1 MSKQHLSNEDKKRI
15 EYISTFLR
23 ELRINSGL
31 SQTDVAIETGLSR
44 NFISKLERGGVG
56 TIRIQHLFLLVD
68 FYEIKLS
75 ELFQDVD

>member
-1 MSKQHLSNEDKKRI
+1 MSKQCLSAEDKKRI

-31 SQTDVAIETGLSR
+31 TQTDVAVEIGLSR

-56 TIRIQHLFLLVD
+56 TIRIKHLFLLID
-68 FYEIKLS
+68 FYQIKLK

>member
-1 MSKQHLSNEDKKRI
+1 MSKHHLSAKDKKRI
-15 EYISTFLR
+15 EYISTFLK

-31 SQTDVAIETGLSR
+31 TQTDVAFETGLSR

-56 TIRIQHLFLLVD
+56 TVMIKHLFLLID

-75 ELFQDVD
+75 ELFQDLD